1 MEGLHQSAF
10 LQALGWSVT
19 DSLWQMGL
27 LWLFYIAGVKFLKP
41 AAVTRHNL
49 AVISLAAGSLWFIGN
64 FLYRIINQPAEGFFS
79 QFFGNG
85 NYNFLPDFFT
95 AKLLT
100 SISGAYLMLAGGMF
114 LRFIYLYIKTRQLN
128 SLAIEKAPVDIRLFS
143 NKMATLIGIKKPV
156 KLSFTHQLNTP
167 VTIGFFKPLILLPI
181 TVASHL
187 NAEEAETIILH
198 ELYHIKRNDYLINI
212 LVNFAAIFLFFNPF
226 ALLIIAAIKVE
237 RENSCDDQVMQFNY
251 LPSTYASALYQL
263 EKLRRNSA
271 PSLAMA
277 ATGKGPLL
285 LRIRRIL
292 AGEDVTK
299 VSASGLFYGLIAL
312 LFFVLL
318 AIQPGNDITKSDL
331 AVLPNFTREFI
342 KPPVEIKPEMNTS
355 GHIKTLSGN
364 SIATNEPVQ
373 LKEVLTIHITS
384 PITKAPQENKLS
396 KEDVLFTPTEL
407 IPVEMDGSE
416 NLMAEEKEIILVK
429 LQEEQAFTLANS
441 SQNYEK
447 NLNIPEQNT
456 PFLPGNVLE
465 YRLHHHHDTIP
476 LEAGLKNI
484 ELRLESTELKLMELY
499 NKLPANKNLLSN
511 SLELVQTDLNKA
523 IAGLNIQKERLLGQ
537 PQLQQVYPDLNN
549 LKANSLKLQNVLDQ
563 LKIILAEPNIK
574 PRAQKKIIDI

>member
-85 NYNFLPDFFT
+85 NYNYLPDFFT

-156 KLSFTHQLNTP
+156 KLGFTHQLNTP

-237 RENSCDDQVMQFNY
+237 RENSCDDHVMQFNY
-251 LPSTYASALYQL
+251 LPSTYASA
-263 EKLRRNSA
+263 
-271 PSLAMA
+271 
-277 ATGKGPLL
+277 
-285 LRIRRIL
+285 
-292 AGEDVTK
+292 
-299 VSASGLFYGLIAL
+299 
-312 LFFVLL
+312 
-318 AIQPGNDITKSDL
+318 
-331 AVLPNFTREFI
+331 
-342 KPPVEIKPEMNTS
+342 
-355 GHIKTLSGN
+355 
-364 SIATNEPVQ
+364 
-373 LKEVLTIHITS
+373 
-384 PITKAPQENKLS
+384 
-396 KEDVLFTPTEL
+396 
-407 IPVEMDGSE
+407 
-416 NLMAEEKEIILVK
+416 
-429 LQEEQAFTLANS
+429 
-441 SQNYEK
+441 
-447 NLNIPEQNT
+447 
-456 PFLPGNVLE
+456 
-465 YRLHHHHDTIP
+465 
-476 LEAGLKNI
+476 
-484 ELRLESTELKLMELY
+484 
-499 NKLPANKNLLSN
+499 
-511 SLELVQTDLNKA
+511 
-523 IAGLNIQKERLLGQ
+523 
-537 PQLQQVYPDLNN
+537 
-549 LKANSLKLQNVLDQ
+549 
-563 LKIILAEPNIK
+563 
-574 PRAQKKIIDI
+574 